1 MSSNRLAKC
10 PENVKVEDKKETVE
24 SLRVIHGLFGD
35 EIIAIL
41 SDMDAFLE
49 EHPGEVVILD
59 FQHIFDF
66 QKVDHQYLVSDV
78 QNKQCD
84 QIGRFVAIRA

>member
-41 SDMDAFLE
+41 SDINAFLD
-49 EHPGEVVILD
+49 EHPGEIVILD
-59 FQHIFDF
+59 FQHIFEF
-66 QKVDHQYLVSDV
+66 QTDDHKYMVSELISKF
-78 QNKQCD
+78 N
-84 QIGRFVAIRA
+84 

>member
-41 SDMDAFLE
+41 SDINAFLD
-49 EHPGEVVILD
+49 EHPGEIVILD
-59 FQHIFDF
+59 FQHIFEF
-66 QKVDHQYLVSDV
+66 QIEDHKYMVSELISKF
-78 QNKQCD
+78 N
-84 QIGRFVAIRA
+84 